1 MHIDKKKEAYGLMKV
16 YISGPIT
23 GVENY
28 KAAFSA
34 RAASLKAMGYKVE
47 NPVDI
52 SERLQRAFPDRKLR
66 YEDFMKH
73 DLAALLD
80 CDGISMLP
88 GWEKSRGARIEHDV
102 AVATGKIFVEVT
114 LLDRR

>member
-1 MHIDKKKEAYGLMKV
+1 MKV

-23 GVENY
+23 GIENFR
-28 KAAFSA
+28 ASFSA
-34 RAASLKAMGYKVE
+34 RAASLRAMGYKVE

-52 SERLQRAFPDRKLR
+52 SENLRRMFPDKKLQ

-73 DLAALLD
+73 DIAALLD

-88 GWEKSRGARIEHDV
+88 GWENSKGARIEHDV
-102 AVATGKIFVEVT
+102 AVATGKIFVEVS
-114 LLDRR
+114 LFDRR